1 MNSSGVLV
9 VFSGPSGS
17 GKGTVLAQYFAAH
30 PEAAFSVSATTRAPR
45 PGEVDG
51 VNYHFV
57 SRERFEEMISQGE
70 VLEYT
75 QYGGNY
81 YGSPAGPIREALEQ
95 GRDVVLEIEVEGAMQ
110 VRERFPEAP
119 LLPGAGAAPHQP
131 GHRDPGADRGTA
143 GRRPAGAGPG
153 PPVRLPFGKQ
163 PGGAGR
169 PAAGG
174 DHRRGQVRPRPEP
187 GAFGTL
193 FGLKNRL
200 PKRIV
205 SKENKR
211 PVFPQGGKGQYAK
224 KGD

>member
-95 GRDVVLEIEVEGAMQ
+95 GR
-110 VRERFPEAP
+110 
-119 LLPGAGAAPHQP
+119 
-131 GHRDPGADRGTA
+131 
-143 GRRPAGAGPG
+143 
-153 PPVRLPFGKQ
+153 
-163 PGGAGR
+163 
-169 PAAGG
+169 
-174 DHRRGQVRPRPEP
+174 
-187 GAFGTL
+187 
-193 FGLKNRL
+193 
-200 PKRIV
+200 
-205 SKENKR
+205 
-211 PVFPQGGKGQYAK
+211 
-224 KGD
+224 

>member
-57 SRERFEEMISQGE
+57 TRERFEEMISQGE

-110 VRERFPEAP
+110 VRERFPEA
-119 LLPGAGAAPHQP
+119 LLVFVLPPSFQELE
-131 GHRDPGADRGTA
+131 RRLTSRGTETPEQIG
-143 GRRPAGAGPG
+143 GRLAAARRELALAPRYDYLLVNSQVEQAARQLGEIIASAKCVPA
-153 PPVRLPFGKQ
+153 R
-163 PGGAGR
+163 
-169 PAAGG
+169 
-174 DHRRGQVRPRPEP
+174 
-187 GAFGTL
+187 
-193 FGLKNRL
+193 NREL
-200 PKRIV
+200 L
-205 SKENKR
+205 EH
-211 PVFPQGGKGQYAK
+211 FLG
-224 KGD
+224 

>member
-110 VRERFPEAP
+110 VRERFPEA
-119 LLPGAGAAPHQP
+119 LLVFVLPPSFQELE
-131 GHRDPGADRGTA
+131 RRLTSRGTETPEQIG
-143 GRRPAGAGPG
+143 GRLAAARR
-153 PPVRLPFGKQ
+153 RLSVWY
-163 PGGAGR
+163 R
-169 PAAGG
+169 
-174 DHRRGQVRPRPEP
+174 E
-187 GAFGTL
+187 
-193 FGLKNRL
+193 
-200 PKRIV
+200 
-205 SKENKR
+205 
-211 PVFPQGGKGQYAK
+211 
-224 KGD
+224 

>member
-110 VRERFPEAP
+110 VRERFPEA
-119 LLPGAGAAPHQP
+119 LLVFVLPPSFQELE
-131 GHRDPGADRGTA
+131 RRLTSRGTETPEQIG
-143 GRRPAGAGPG
+143 GR
-153 PPVRLPFGKQ
+153 L
-163 PGGAGR
+163 
-169 PAAGG
+169 AAA
-174 DHRRGQVRPRPEP
+174 RRELALAPRYDYLLVNGQVEQAARQLGEIIAAAKCVPAR
-187 GAFGTL
+187 
-193 FGLKNRL
+193 NREL
-200 PKRIV
+200 L
-205 SKENKR
+205 EH
-211 PVFPQGGKGQYAK
+211 FLG
-224 KGD
+224 

>member
-1 MNSSGVLV
+1 MKLINIGFGNMVSANRLVAIVSPESAPIKRVIQDARESGTLIDATYGRRTRAVIITDSDHIILSARVFRRCSRRRWPTVWWTTRGKRRSWRMNSSGVLV

-110 VRERFPEAP
+110 VRERFPEA
-119 LLPGAGAAPHQP
+119 LLVFVL
-131 GHRDPGADRGTA
+131 
-143 GRRPAGAGPG
+143 
-153 PPVRLPFGKQ
+153 PPSF
-163 PGGAGR
+163 
-169 PAAGG
+169 
-174 DHRRGQVRPRPEP
+174 
-187 GAFGTL
+187 
-193 FGLKNRL
+193 
-200 PKRIV
+200 
-205 SKENKR
+205 
-211 PVFPQGGKGQYAK
+211 
-224 KGD
+224 